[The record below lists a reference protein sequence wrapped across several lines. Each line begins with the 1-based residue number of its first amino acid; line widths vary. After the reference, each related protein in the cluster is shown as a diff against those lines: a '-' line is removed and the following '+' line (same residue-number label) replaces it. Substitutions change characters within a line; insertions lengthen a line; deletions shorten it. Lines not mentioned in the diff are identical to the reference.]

1 MELRRASLVEPPEPL
16 LDAPEVPVAD
26 PLARLVEHE
35 PALDHITVIMVG
47 DDVPLEI
54 LQEHKKLTLKYQNA
68 MKMLGGVGKRSL
80 GSLHI
85 MEEMARSNLRAYER
99 CHGLTESDNHLI

>member
-1 MELRRASLVEPPEPL
+1 MIGTTMSMKTDPWNTTDLEPRK
-16 LDAPEVPVAD
+16 VF
-26 PLARLVEHE
+26 
-35 PALDHITVIMVG
+35 
-47 DDVPLEI
+47 PLEI

-85 MEEMARSNLRAYER
+85 IEEMARSNLKAYER
-99 CHGLTESDNHLI
+99 CHGLTESDNHLL

>member
-1 MELRRASLVEPPEPL
+1 LIVMSGMTKSMKTDPWSTTDPEP
-16 LDAPEVPVAD
+16 
-26 PLARLVEHE
+26 RKQF
-35 PALDHITVIMVG
+35 
-47 DDVPLEI
+47 PLEI

-99 CHGLTESDNHLI
+99 CHGLTESDNHLL

>member
-1 MELRRASLVEPPEPL
+1 MSGTTMSMKTDPWSTTDLEPRK
-16 LDAPEVPVAD
+16 VF
-26 PLARLVEHE
+26 
-35 PALDHITVIMVG
+35 
-47 DDVPLEI
+47 PLEI

-99 CHGLTESDNHLI
+99 CHEITEADNHLL

>member
-1 MELRRASLVEPPEPL
+1 MSGTTMSMKT
-16 LDAPEVPVAD
+16 D
-26 PLARLVEHE
+26 PRSTTDLESRKVF
-35 PALDHITVIMVG
+35 
-47 DDVPLEI
+47 PLEI

-99 CHGLTESDNHLI
+99 CHEITEADNHLL

>member
-1 MELRRASLVEPPEPL
+1 MSGTTMSMKT
-16 LDAPEVPVAD
+16 D
-26 PLARLVEHE
+26 PWS
-35 PALDHITVIMVG
+35 ITDLEQRKVF
-47 DDVPLEI
+47 PLEI

-99 CHGLTESDNHLI
+99 CHEITEADNHLL

>member
-1 MELRRASLVEPPEPL
+1 MSGTTKSMKIDPWSTTDPEPRK
-16 LDAPEVPVAD
+16 VF
-26 PLARLVEHE
+26 
-35 PALDHITVIMVG
+35 
-47 DDVPLEI
+47 PLEI
-54 LQEHKKLTLKYQNA
+54 LQELKKLTLKYQNA

-99 CHGLTESDNHLI
+99 CHEITEADNHLL

>member
-1 MELRRASLVEPPEPL
+1 MKTDPWSTTDLEPQK
-16 LDAPEVPVAD
+16 VF
-26 PLARLVEHE
+26 
-35 PALDHITVIMVG
+35 
-47 DDVPLEI
+47 PLEI

-99 CHGLTESDNHLI
+99 CHEITEADNHLL

>member
-1 MELRRASLVEPPEPL
+1 MSGTTMSMKTDPWSTTDLESRKVFPP
-16 LDAPEVPVAD
+16 
-26 PLARLVEHE
+26 
-35 PALDHITVIMVG
+35 
-47 DDVPLEI
+47 EI

-99 CHGLTESDNHLI
+99 CHEITEADNHLL

>member
-1 MELRRASLVEPPEPL
+1 MNGTTKSMKTDPLSIIDPEP
-16 LDAPEVPVAD
+16 
-26 PLARLVEHE
+26 RKQF
-35 PALDHITVIMVG
+35 
-47 DDVPLEI
+47 PLEI
-54 LQEHKKLTLKYQNA
+54 LQEHKKLALKYQNA

-99 CHGLTESDNHLI
+99 CHEITEADNHLL